1 MTVETTNNKSG
12 PYALDGR
19 RDFPRYFMLLD
30 EKHMQVIHS
39 LNGADNIIYGGYT
52 QTGIGENEGSV
63 IFDIGVSLPTEGVLT
78 LYRYIEPRQETDY
91 SNQARV
97 QPVQVEDDLD
107 KLMML
112 IQQSNE
118 VLSRAILVSKGST
131 HSIDPIELDGFEEF
145 GNKVLQFNADA
156 TKLIAGPDSFDVS
169 EVLASNN
176 AVEARIDEFD
186 DIAESVEGL
195 IERFGPTLESRAKAE
210 LANFPAPLM
219 AFSTLGYA
227 AGGDG
232 GGATYKRVG
241 SQPSHAGKVQSADG
255 AWWELSVSE
264 VDVRQFG
271 VIGDGVTNDA
281 ANLQSAV
288 NYCQEKQLPLAFAP
302 NSYVRVGNTI
312 TIKQGMTS
320 PSGIKYGIRINGR
333 GASIMPAFNGWGFT
347 IESQCPIAEK
357 TSGKGQG
364 VWEIRDLVFD
374 GYHHANAKAIY
385 IGRAGYF
392 GYDYLHSAMR
402 NCKMVN
408 MTAENAVVITGVG
421 MLIFDNCTS
430 ELGVGWTIGSTGDG
444 DFTGDTIFENCQMQ
458 GSPTQHCLS
467 IFAGPVANLCETR
480 GIHFIRCHIY
490 DGTTEVTAA
499 FKGDVSDIWFVDC
512 GLSCENKPAGVEILG
527 HIYSVNP
534 NGKLYDIVYRGNYI
548 AGWSGTPIRFSGNAG
563 AVMKGVV
570 IEGNMFGYNNASLSI
585 PPTLVYMVN
594 YDGALI
600 SNNQLHDNVA
610 ESALYFNG
618 SRNFTAVGNRSQGVA
633 LTHGIIIGNASENF
647 MVNHNAMWVTG
658 SIVNDFSTGVTKL
671 VDGNLKTTSA

>member
-12 PYALDGR
+12 PYVLDGR

-156 TKLIAGPDSFDVS
+156 TKIIAGPDSFDVG

-176 AVEARIDEFD
+176 EVEARIDEFD
-186 DIAESVEGL
+186 DLAESIEGL
-195 IERFGPTLESRAKAE
+195 IERFGPTLESRAKAA

-271 VIGDGVTNDA
+271 VVGDGAVDDRA
-281 ANLQSAV
+281 ALQAAV
-288 NYCQEKQLPLAFAP
+288 DYVQQYKKKLVFAP
-302 NSYVRVGNTI
+302 NSSVRINSTVV
-312 TIKQGMTS
+312 IKQGMITTS
-320 PSGIKYGIRINGR
+320 GLVHGIEIEGNGAR
-333 GASIMPAFNGWGFT
+333 LMPAFNGWAIT
-347 IESQCPIAEK
+347 IETLCPIAEK
-357 TSGKGQG
+357 TSGKSQG
-364 VWEIRDLVFD
+364 WWSIRNLRLD
-374 GYHHANAKAIY
+374 GYFHANAKAMY
-385 IGRAGYF
+385 VGRQNYF
-392 GYDYLHSAMR
+392 GYDLRHSVLE
-402 NCKMVN
+402 NIEIVN
-408 MTAENAVVITGVG
+408 MNAENAMVFTGVG
-421 MLIFDNCTS
+421 MIYINNVTS
-430 ELGVGWTIGSTGDG
+430 QLGVGWVIASTGAG
-444 DFTGDTIFENCQMQ
+444 DFTGDMVFENCQIQ
-458 GSPTQHCLS
+458 GNSTQHCLS
-467 IFAGPVANLCETR
+467 ISAGPTPSLCETR

-490 DGTTEVTAA
+490 DGRTEVTAD
-499 FKGDVSDIWFVDC
+499 FNGDVSDVWFVDC
-512 GLSCENKPAGVEILG
+512 GLSCENKPVGIEILG
-527 HIYSVNP
+527 HTYSVNAS
-534 NGKLYDIVYRGNYI
+534 GKLYDIVYRGNYI

-570 IEGNMFGYNNASLSI
+570 IEGNMFGYNDVSLSV
-585 PPTLVYMVN
+585 PPSVVYIKDYNGPLV
-594 YDGALI
+594 
-600 SNNQLHDNVA
+600 SNNQFHDNVA

-633 LTHGIIIGNASENF
+633 LTHGIIVGGASENF
-647 MVNHNAMWVTG
+647 MVSHNAMWVTG
-658 SIVNDFSTGVTKL
+658 SIVNDFSTGATKL
-671 VDGNLKTTSA
+671 VDGNLKTTSD